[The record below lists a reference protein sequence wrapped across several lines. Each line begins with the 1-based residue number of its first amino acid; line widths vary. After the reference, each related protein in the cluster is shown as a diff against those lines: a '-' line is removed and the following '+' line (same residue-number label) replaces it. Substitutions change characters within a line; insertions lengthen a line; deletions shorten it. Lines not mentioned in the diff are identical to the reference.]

1 MSFWLWLIIGFG
13 VSAYGTHK
21 NWSFKKIAI
30 VGIAI
35 LFAGAIIDDKLSSS
49 YDEDGYRFALNHLN
63 SPSTATLLKAIPK
76 GEFTDMIKDNTTFKI
91 PDNLEFEYY
100 KIESTNVF
108 GGRLA
113 KDFVVFFW
121 NGDPIYMEEDGG
133 ECFSSP
139 QNWMATKL
147 AIKDNTGIDIDQ

>member
-1 MSFWLWLIIGFG
+1 MTITAIYLIYKGWSIIKSVVVLVIVWL
-13 VSAYGTHK
+13 VSAIGLY
-21 NWSFKKIAI
+21 F
-30 VGIAI
+30 
-35 LFAGAIIDDKLSSS
+35 IIPS
-49 YDEDGYRFALNHLN
+49 YDKDGYEFVLNHLD
-63 SPSTATLLKAIPK
+63 SPTTATLLKSIPK

-100 KIESTNVF
+100 KIEATNVF
-108 GGRLA
+108 GGRIA

-121 NGDPIYMEEDGG
+121 KGSPIYMEEDGG

-147 AIKDNTGIDIDQ
+147 AIKYNTGIDIDQ